1 MSDHFS
7 HHFIDSEMTSP
18 FYHAALSTE
27 EAFLIAKNYIQ
38 SSGFLCCFLQCMSNK
53 IVYKASK
60 NLSEDL
66 HLDRDT
72 ASIVPGALQECDKHL
87 FELMS
92 E

>member
-1 MSDHFS
+1 
-7 HHFIDSEMTSP
+7 
-18 FYHAALSTE
+18 
-27 EAFLIAKNYIQ
+27 
-38 SSGFLCCFLQCMSNK
+38 MSNK

-66 HLDRDT
+66 HLDRDI